1 MSNRAG
7 AEDPGRT
14 RREEVGD
21 VGQGQLVA
29 VAVAET
35 LEDGGDDGG
44 VPGRAVQVDQ
54 VLQVH
59 GALVQAPRLFADG
72 GGRLP
77 ELSGSASV
85 ERVLR
90 RDEQLRGL
98 RHRSH
103 LVMEEHEERG
113 LGQGRG

>member
-1 MSNRAG
+1 MLKILGGPG
-7 AEDPGRT
+7 AKTSATSGR
-14 RREEVGD
+14 GSWWPSL
-21 VGQGQLVA
+21 GPKPLKM
-29 VAVAET
+29 AET
-35 LEDGGDDGG
+35 MGG

-59 GALVQAPRLFADG
+59 GALEQAPRLFADG